1 MVVFVLACPET
12 SADNI
17 LRRRAVRLRKL
28 TGRTNIKSK
37 SEIAQAEMK
46 PSEIFLEAIIKPI
59 EIMFKDPAIAFTNVY
74 VSWVSFVKKTWDSP
88 LTNNVTDLFNLRH
101 LLLIL
106 RGLPSCLPTHLWIQ
120 RRRGRSLLLNYWSC
134 MPDRRHILPHLPIM
148 VSYSRHQE
156 ERPS

>member
-59 EIMFKDPAIAFTNVY
+59 EIMFKDPAIAFTNIY
-74 VSWVSFVKKTWDSP
+74 VSWVSFLEKTWDSP
-88 LTNNVTDLFNLRH
+88 LTNNVTDLSNLRH

-106 RGLPSCLPTHLWIQ
+106 RGLPSCLPAYLRLQ
-120 RRRGRSLLLNYWSC
+120 RRRGRSLLPNHRRR
-134 MPDRRHILPHLPIM
+134 MPDRRLILPHLPTM
-148 VSYSRHQE
+148 VSHSRHQE
-156 ERPS
+156 ERPA